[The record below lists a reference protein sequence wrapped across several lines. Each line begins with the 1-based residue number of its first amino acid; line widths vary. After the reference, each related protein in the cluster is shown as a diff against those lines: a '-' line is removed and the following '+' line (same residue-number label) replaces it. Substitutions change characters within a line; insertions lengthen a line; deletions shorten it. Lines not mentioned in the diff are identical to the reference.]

1 MHKQD
6 NTTTDKG
13 LEAIMESMY
22 TEKTIP
28 CDKCNGEGCE
38 HCNGT
43 GTHAVKEDEDTGRI
57 PHDVDS
63 FGTKKKEYD
72 PTKSKWYKDDPENDA
87 NIARDKHSQNLQ
99 TIKPLDELAAKHG
112 ADDIID
118 WLAQQV
124 KQPGSNFVGWF
135 EDIMNEI

>member
-43 GTHAVKEDEDTGRI
+43 GTHAVKEDEDT
-57 PHDVDS
+57 P
-63 FGTKKKEYD
+63 
-72 PTKSKWYKDDPENDA
+72 
-87 NIARDKHSQNLQ
+87 
-99 TIKPLDELAAKHG
+99 
-112 ADDIID
+112 
-118 WLAQQV
+118 
-124 KQPGSNFVGWF
+124 
-135 EDIMNEI
+135 EDIVFVVIKFIAPEDAVLNPLGVELKAKALLATGVTSKLL